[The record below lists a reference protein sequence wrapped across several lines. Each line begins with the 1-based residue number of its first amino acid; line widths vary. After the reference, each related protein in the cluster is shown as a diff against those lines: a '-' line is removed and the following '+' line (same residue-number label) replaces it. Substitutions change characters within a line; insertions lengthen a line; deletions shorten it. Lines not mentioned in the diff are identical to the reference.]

1 MLQTLFDVADKKHK
15 KLLETL
21 NYTFANYNIIPI
33 FSFNFLF
40 KFSFVNLLYNLKFEI
55 CWNKLKILLCF
66 FWIFFCQFIMKFE
79 VSNLLEIL
87 FRLVKKW

>member
-40 KFSFVNLLYNLKFEI
+40 KFSFVNLLYNLKFVET
-55 CWNKLKILLCF
+55 N
-66 FWIFFCQFIMKFE
+66 
-79 VSNLLEIL
+79 
-87 FRLVKKW
+87 